1 MWLGLAASVVEREDA
16 TDWLAARPGTDWQ
29 QSRCCIYCDDV
40 THVVRTRWWKI
51 VTVTLSVSLCVYV
64 CTLVIADM
72 FLRRLYR
79 IRGDVDAEADM
90 MMQLF
95 SDALNT
101 ARVHWQRRS

>member
-1 MWLGLAASVVEREDA
+1 M
-16 TDWLAARPGTDWQ
+16 
-29 QSRCCIYCDDV
+29 
-40 THVVRTRWWKI
+40 
-51 VTVTLSVSLCVYV
+51 YV

-101 ARVHWQRRS
+101 ARVH